1 MSENRNNE
9 ENINNEEA
17 AEKTEVSGKVSVL
30 ENMRRL
36 NEKQKREELEA
47 EAEREKA
54 LAEKQRLERERYEKK
69 LEHDRIELMKLKQ
82 GLISEEDI
90 PREAEA
96 VKEYTVWEKIG
107 NFFYHYKLTVIVA
120 ALIAALFIFL
130 VSDIITNKS
139 PDAAVMIMA
148 NDGEFQFRTNDIEKL
163 LEPYCEDFN
172 GDGEIYV
179 RVSYLPAIY
188 DENSPDSY
196 YNQSYQTKLMAE
208 FQGGDSIIVIADA
221 NTCHAVGIDTVSENG
236 NPVEPILVDM
246 RTVYP
251 DDENCTQLGYML
263 SGTSFAEDIK
273 YTAMSDSLFIGFR
286 VPRESLGVNMEKF
299 TRNYNNALKL
309 WDNYLNKTEAVHGEA
324 VKFHSEQYQ

>member
-1 MSENRNNE
+1 MSENHNNE

-17 AEKTEVSGKVSVL
+17 SEKTEVSGKVSVL
-30 ENMRRL
+30 RNMHRL

-47 EAEREKA
+47 EAKKEKE
-54 LAEKQRLERERYEKK
+54 LAERQRLERERYEKK

-82 GLISEEDI
+82 GIISEEDI

-96 VKEYTVWEKIG
+96 AKEYTVWEKIG
-107 NFFYHYKLTVIVA
+107 NFFYHYKLTVIVVV
-120 ALIAALFIFL
+120 LIAALFVFL
-130 VSDIITNKS
+130 VSDIITNKK
-139 PDAAVMIMA
+139 PDVSVMIMA
-148 NDGEFQFRTNDIEKL
+148 TDKEFMFRTNDIETM

-172 GDGEIYV
+172 DDGEIYV

-188 DENSPDSY
+188 NENDVDTY
-196 YNQSYQTKLMAE
+196 FNQSYQTKLMAE
-208 FQGGDSIIVIADA
+208 FQGCDSIIVIADIA
-221 NTCHAVGIDTVSENG
+221 ACQTAGIDTVSENG
-236 NPVEPILVDM
+236 NPVDRILVDM

-251 DDENCTQLGYML
+251 EDENCTELGYML

-286 VPRESLGVNMEKF
+286 VPREALGVNMEKF

-309 WDNYLNKTEAVHGEA
+309 WDNYLNKTEAVHSEG
-324 VKFHSEQYQ
+324 VKFHSDEYK